1 MDYYELLGVAKSAT
15 PEEIKK
21 VYRKLALKYHPDKNP
36 GNKAAEDKFKQISE
50 AYAVLSDPEK
60 KKQYDTYGSADF
72 HQRYSQEDIFR
83 NFDLNDILRQFGFGA
98 GMGGGRQSATFK
110 TNMGGMGGG
119 SHYSFFGQNPMGGGG
134 GCGGS
139 CQQPEKGQDLTYQ
152 ITVNLDDVLSGSEK
166 NITLRKNGQTQN
178 VSVKIPKGIEA
189 GKKLRL
195 KEQGGASP
203 YGGPA
208 GDLYLKVDI
217 APHPHFQREGDDLVT
232 SRTIHFSEACLGCTV
247 EVESLEKRK
256 FAVKIPAGSA
266 CDSRL
271 RIKNYGLPSGPS
283 GERGDLYVKIHVK
296 VPKKLN
302 HEQKELIEKLKE
314 SGL

>member
-1 MDYYELLGVAKSAT
+1 MDYYETLGVAKSAT

-36 GNKAAEDKFKQISE
+36 GNKAAEEKFKQISE

-83 NFDLNDILRQFGFGA
+83 NFDLNDILRQFGFGS
-98 GMGGGRQSATFK
+98 GMGGGRQSSTFR

-119 SHYSFFGQNPMGGGG
+119 TQYSFFGQNPMGGG
-134 GCGGS
+134 CGGGT

-152 ITVNLDDVLSGSEK
+152 ITVTLDDVLSGAER

-203 YGGPA
+203 YGGSP

-217 APHPHFQREGDDLVT
+217 APNAHFLREGDDLVT
-232 SRTIHFSEACLGCTV
+232 AKTISFSEACLGCTV

-256 FAVKIPAGSA
+256 FAVKVPGGSA

-271 RIKNYGLPSGPS
+271 RIKNYGLPAGPA
-283 GERGDLYVKIHVK
+283 GDRGDLYVKIHVK

-302 HEQKELIEKLKE
+302 QEQKELIEKLKE